1 MEKNLEQL
9 KAAFGSFNTLKNDIE
24 DLSCVITEFERA
36 KNTEEFKEHLTGIWA
51 FAFGVK
57 NAIEKFNEEEDL
69 KLF

>member
-1 MEKNLEQL
+1 MKKNLEQL
-9 KAAFGSFNTLKNDIE
+9 KAAFESFETLRNDIE
-24 DLSCVITEFERA
+24 DLDCEITEFERA
-36 KNTEEFKEHLTGIWA
+36 KNTEEFKDYLTGIWA